1 MNYKDYVINEVQK
14 LKTFGKTNKEKET
27 NNFIKTEMYN
37 FYNEQSEDKY
47 NNLGEKILNYNFKNE
62 FINRCYNYKELQEIE
77 NYIKKNLLY
86 ISVHKYAPELN
97 EAYFK
102 NNIVLKVPQ
111 ISDITMLKNYIKN
124 LGIFSMDKKALK

>member
-1 MNYKDYVINEVQK
+1 MNYKDYFINEVQK
-14 LKTFGKTNKEKET
+14 LKTFGKTKKEKET
-27 NNFIKTEMYN
+27 NNLIKTEMYN

-124 LGIFSMDKKALK
+124 LGIFSMDKKALN

>member
-1 MNYKDYVINEVQK
+1 MNYKEYVLNEIQK
-14 LKTFGKTNKEKET
+14 IKIIGKTKKEKNINT
-27 NNFIKTEMYN
+27 LVKNEMFN
-37 FYNEQSEDKY
+37 FYNLQSEDKY
-47 NNLGEKILNYNFKNE
+47 NNLGEKVINYNFKNE

-77 NYIKKNLLY
+77 KYITKNLLY

-124 LGIFSMDKKALK
+124 LGIFSMDKKALN

>member
-14 LKTFGKTNKEKET
+14 LKTFGKTKKEKET
-27 NNFIKTEMYN
+27 NNLIKTEMYN

-86 ISVHKYAPELN
+86 ISVHKYAHELN

-124 LGIFSMDKKALK
+124 LGIFSMDKKALN